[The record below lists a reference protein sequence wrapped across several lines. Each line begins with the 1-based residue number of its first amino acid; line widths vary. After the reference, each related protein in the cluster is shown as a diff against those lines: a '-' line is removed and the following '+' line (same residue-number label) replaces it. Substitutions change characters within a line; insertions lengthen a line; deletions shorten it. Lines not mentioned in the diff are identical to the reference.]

1 MAMKINITLCIIICF
16 QLINCTVPKKSST
29 PDFSVI
35 EQIQIDREN
44 GNISTDDY
52 YTFLTYSVFA
62 QELLPKKYNGKLGQH
77 DATPI
82 IMQIKR
88 AFPTLSQ
95 KTQKHL
101 RQWINPLPPKPNKQG
116 VKQ

>member
-1 MAMKINITLCIIICF
+1 MTMKINITLCIIICF
-16 QLINCTVPKKSST
+16 QVMSCTAAKQSSN
-29 PDFSVI
+29 PDYTII
-35 EQIQIDREN
+35 EQLQIDHEN
-44 GNISTDDY
+44 GNISKDDY
-52 YTFLTYSVFA
+52 YTFLTYSIFA
-62 QELLPKKYNGKLGQH
+62 QELLPKKYNGKIRQH

-88 AFPTLSQ
+88 AFPTLSP

-101 RQWINPLPPKPNKQG
+101 RQWIKPLPPKPNKQE